1 MPAAVC
7 SPLVGRMSS
16 LPWYYPQW
24 RVAVVEEYVMTAV
37 GEGYCD
43 LDQQRTVA
51 EEGAEAAA
59 VAEVPS
65 LEVPPLSSLG
75 NDEKVA
81 AVIEYWCSPWPWL
94 SWWSCWQRKV
104 AISSITRRRRRR
116 IVIIAWR

>member
-7 SPLVGRMSS
+7 PPLVGRMSS

-24 RVAVVEEYVMTAV
+24 RVAVVEEYVTTAV

-51 EEGAEAAA
+51 EEGAEAAV

-65 LEVPPLSSLG
+65 LEVPPLPSLG

-81 AVIEYWCSPWPWL
+81 A
-94 SWWSCWQRKV
+94 
-104 AISSITRRRRRR
+104 ADR
-116 IVIIAWR
+116 ILVQSMAVLVVLLAEEGCH